1 MKILFTGNFSIPINI
16 NLQIYQW
23 NSDPDLEAY
32 LSKNMFG
39 ELTEFYL
46 DLDKKIND
54 THQLIEELKKES
66 NDIGYLITPKS
77 ATDFNFIFH
86 YGLLIFNFLL
96 FTVLIIIICYLV
108 KYFESV
114 IVSEF

>member
-1 MKILFTGNFSIPINI
+1 
-16 NLQIYQW
+16 
-23 NSDPDLEAY
+23 
-32 LSKNMFG
+32 MFG

-54 THQLIEELKKES
+54 THQLIEKLKKES
-66 NDIGYLITPKS
+66 NDIGYSINPTS

-86 YGLLIFNFLL
+86 YGLLIFNFVL

-108 KYFESV
+108 KLRIKQRRTFYTVNE
-114 IVSEF
+114 